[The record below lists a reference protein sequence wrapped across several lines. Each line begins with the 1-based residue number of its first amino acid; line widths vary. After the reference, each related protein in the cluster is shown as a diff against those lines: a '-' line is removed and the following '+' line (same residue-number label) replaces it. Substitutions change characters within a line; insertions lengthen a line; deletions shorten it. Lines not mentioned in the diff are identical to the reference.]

1 MIAMK
6 RKIIC
11 LALALCVAAQA
22 MAKDAAPGCGELAKA
37 VPDKIGDLAI
47 VKKVCDVVTPEV
59 AKALHVA
66 PGARYLE
73 ADYEQKSPKRYINIS
88 VSIGQPG
95 QPTAKDF
102 AANVAGEK
110 DAAANLQRAAAS
122 GNAQWV
128 KSYEDHQQHVRIAPL
143 SQPEEA
149 LLAWHEGP
157 DANAEV
163 HGVVNETA
171 FVTLT
176 MSATDIDNASA
187 TLNQINSA
195 MKYAL
200 LH

>member
-11 LALALCVAAQA
+11 LALALCAAAQA
-22 MAKDAAPGCGELAKA
+22 MAKDVAPGCGALAKA

-47 VKKVCDVVTPEV
+47 VKKVCNVVTPEV
-59 AKALHVA
+59 AKVLRVA
-66 PGARYLE
+66 PGARSLE
-73 ADYEQKSPKRYINIS
+73 ADYEQNAPKRYISIN

-95 QPTAKDF
+95 QSTAKEF
-102 AANVAGEK
+102 AENVAAEK

-128 KSYEDHQQHVRIAPL
+128 KSYKDHLQHIRIVPL

-149 LLAWHEGP
+149 LLAWHDGP
-157 DANAEV
+157 DSNAEV
-163 HGVVNETA
+163 HGVVNQTA

-195 MKYAL
+195 MNYAL